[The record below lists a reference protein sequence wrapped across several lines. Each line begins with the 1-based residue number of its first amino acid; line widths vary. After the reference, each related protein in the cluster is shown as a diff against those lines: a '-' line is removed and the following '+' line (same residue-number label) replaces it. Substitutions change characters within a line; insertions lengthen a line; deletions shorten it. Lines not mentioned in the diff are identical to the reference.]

1 MVVDNFSKDDNLIEL
16 QTTSQYNPVIDTNIS
31 FYESDRGT
39 GVLNFAVTKNN
50 KPLSISKH
58 NAMTSIVLKTDNFD
72 DEHGAYISDDLT
84 IVDAI
89 NGRMQYVIPNEFLKY
104 TGRVHAQAYFTQNG
118 SNNVIVERQF
128 SFNIENDLIS
138 NFDGKTK
145 LVYIKS
151 IQDLTE
157 SVKEEVEDLKK
168 SLNDT
173 KSLVSEIDSR
183 INQGIQRLEIKQN
196 EAVQMITT
204 TQDKAVQYINSEFQ
218 KTVDKEQAIYKRLS
232 EVENQIND
240 ADLVKGRS
248 TVNWQKSKI
257 TDDYGKA
264 IESSEQSID
273 SVLSAVNTSRIIHI
287 TSATDAPSFEDIGT
301 VDTPKEDG
309 VDDGSDIPVAPNTLG
324 KSGVLV
330 VYVVDD
336 SAARATW
343 YPDDSNDE
351 YTKYKI
357 SGTWYPFYKK
367 NDGDLTKQFVEETS
381 NTALNQAKQYVDDKF
396 GTTSW
401 QQHKMTEANGQSIQ
415 VNLNNAQG
423 DLGYLTAGNYY
434 ATRVPDLPSGVESYE
449 GYLSVFVKDDTNKLF
464 NFTPYNSKKIYT
476 RSITNG
482 QLEPQW
488 TVPNEH
494 KSTVLFDGGAN
505 GVGTTINLTEPYTN
519 YSILL
524 VSGTYPG
531 GVIEGF
537 GLTALPNAIQLSKAN
552 VVDSDGNGGG
562 IYECLLSKTSST
574 TLRIDNDVY
583 FDLGKT
589 SGSGANANKVT
600 ITKIMGWK

>member
-72 DEHGAYISDDLT
+72 DEHGAYISDELT

-183 INQGIQRLEIKQN
+183 INQGIERLEIKQN

-218 KTVDKEQAIYKRLS
+218 KIVDKEQAIYKRLS
-232 EVENQIND
+232 EVEKQISG
-240 ADLVKGRS
+240 ADLVKGNS

-273 SVLSAVNTSRIIHI
+273 RVLSAVNTSRIIHI

-336 SAARATW
+336 STARATW

-357 SGTWYPFYKK
+357 GGTWYPFYKK

-381 NTALNQAKQYVDDKF
+381 NNTLNQAKQYVDDKF

-449 GYLSVFVKDDTNKLF
+449 GYLSVFVKDETNKLF

-482 QLEPQW
+482 RLEPQW

-583 FDLGKT
+583 FDLGRT
-589 SGSGANANKVT
+589 TGSGANANKVT
-600 ITKIMGWK
+600 ITKITGWK

>member
-72 DEHGAYISDDLT
+72 DEHGAYISDELT

-204 TQDKAVQYINSEFQ
+204 TQDKAVQYINNEFQ
-218 KTVDKEQAIYKRLS
+218 KIVDKEQAIYKRLS
-232 EVENQIND
+232 EVEKQISG
-240 ADLVKGRS
+240 ADLVKGNS

-324 KSGVLV
+324 KSGVLI

-336 SAARATW
+336 STARATW

-357 SGTWYPFYKK
+357 GGTWYPFYKK
-367 NDGDLTKQFVEETS
+367 NDEDLTKKFVEETS
-381 NTALNQAKQYVDDKF
+381 NNTLNQAKQYVDDKF

-401 QQHKMTEANGQSIQ
+401 QQHKLTEANGQSIQ

-449 GYLSVFVKDDTNKLF
+449 GYLSVFVKDETNKLF

-482 QLEPQW
+482 RLETQW

-537 GLTALPNAIQLSKAN
+537 GLTTLPNAIQLSKAN

>member
-204 TQDKAVQYINSEFQ
+204 TQDKAVQYINTEFQ
-218 KTVDKEQAIYKRLS
+218 KIVDKEQAIYKRLS
-232 EVENQIND
+232 EVEKQISS
-240 ADLVKGRS
+240 ADLVKGNS

-287 TSATDAPSFEDIGT
+287 TSATDAPSYEDIGT

-336 SAARATW
+336 STARATW

-357 SGTWYPFYKK
+357 GGTWYPFYKK

-381 NTALNQAKQYVDDKF
+381 NNALNQAKQYVDDKF

-423 DLGYLTAGNYY
+423 DLGSLSAGNYY

-449 GYLSVFVKDDTNKLF
+449 GYLSVFVKDETNKLF
-464 NFTPYNSKKIYT
+464 NFTPSNSKRVYT
-476 RSITNG
+476 RSIINSK
-482 QLEPQW
+482 LDSQW

-494 KSTVLFDGGAN
+494 KTSVLFDGAAS

-519 YSILL
+519 YSVLL
-524 VSGTYPG
+524 ISGTYPG
-531 GVIEGF
+531 GIIETF

-552 VVDSDGNGGG
+552 VVDSDDNGGG

-589 SGSGANANKVT
+589 TGSGANANKVT
-600 ITKIMGWK
+600 INKIMGWK

>member
-72 DEHGAYISDDLT
+72 DEHGAYISDELT

-168 SLNDT
+168 SLSDT
-173 KSLVSEIDSR
+173 KSLVTEIDSR
-183 INQGIQRLEIKQN
+183 INQGVQRLEIKQN

-218 KTVDKEQAIYKRLS
+218 KIVDKEQAIYKRLS
-232 EVENQIND
+232 EVEQQING
-240 ADLVKGRS
+240 ADLVKGNS

-273 SVLSAVNTSRIIHI
+273 SVLNAVNTSRIIHI
-287 TSATDAPSFEDIGT
+287 TSATDAPSFGDIGT

-336 SAARATW
+336 STARATW

-357 SGTWYPFYKK
+357 GGTWYPFYKK

-381 NTALNQAKQYVDDKF
+381 NNALNQAKQYVDDKF

-401 QQHKMTEANGQSIQ
+401 QQHKLTEANGQSIQ

-423 DLGYLTAGNYY
+423 DLGYLT
-434 ATRVPDLPSGVESYE
+434 
-449 GYLSVFVKDDTNKLF
+449 
-464 NFTPYNSKKIYT
+464 
-476 RSITNG
+476 
-482 QLEPQW
+482 
-488 TVPNEH
+488 
-494 KSTVLFDGGAN
+494 
-505 GVGTTINLTEPYTN
+505 
-519 YSILL
+519 
-524 VSGTYPG
+524 
-531 GVIEGF
+531 
-537 GLTALPNAIQLSKAN
+537 
-552 VVDSDGNGGG
+552 
-562 IYECLLSKTSST
+562 
-574 TLRIDNDVY
+574 
-583 FDLGKT
+583 
-589 SGSGANANKVT
+589 
-600 ITKIMGWK
+600 

>member
-50 KPLSISKH
+50 RPLSISSEHVK
-58 NAMTSIVLKTDNFD
+58 TSIVLKTDDYNVD
-72 DEHGAYISDDLT
+72 RGAYISDELT

-89 NGRMQYVIPNEFLKY
+89 NGRLQYVIPNEFLKHS
-104 TGRVHAQAYFTQNG
+104 GKVHAQAFFTQNG
-118 SNNVIVERQF
+118 SNNVVVERQF
-128 SFNIENDLIS
+128 SFNIENDLVS
-138 NFDGKTK
+138 GFDGITK
-145 LVYIKS
+145 FVYIKS
-151 IQDLTE
+151 IQDTIE
-157 SVKEEVEDLKK
+157 AVGKDFNQLKQNMADTQTLIAK
-168 SLNDT
+168 VNDSAT
-173 KSLVSEIDSR
+173 K
-183 INQGIQRLEIKQN
+183 GIQQIEIKQN
-196 EAVQMITT
+196 EAIQAITA
-204 TQDKAVQYINSEFQ
+204 TQTSATQAVTAEVDKIVE
-218 KTVDKEQAIYKRLS
+218 KEQAIFERVN
-232 EVENQIND
+232 EVEQQINES
-240 ADLVKGRS
+240 DLVKGNS

-287 TSATDAPSFEDIGT
+287 TSATDAPSFKDIGT

-336 SAARATW
+336 STARATW

-367 NDGDLTKQFVEETS
+367 NDGDLTKEFVEETS
-381 NTALNQAKQYVDDKF
+381 NNALNQAKQYVDDKF

-401 QQHKMTEANGQSIQ
+401 QQHKLTEHNGQSIQ
-415 VNLNNAQG
+415 KNLYNAKG
-423 DLGYLTAGNYY
+423 NLEALGAGNYY
-434 ATRVPDLPSGVESYE
+434 VTSVPDLPGIVESYE
-449 GYLSVFVKDDTNKLF
+449 GYLSVFVKDDANKLF
-464 NFTPYNSKKIYT
+464 NFTPSNSKKVYT

-482 QLEPQW
+482 RLDSQW
-488 TVPNEH
+488 ATPNEH
-494 KSTVLFDGGAN
+494 KTAVLFDGAAN
-505 GVGTTINLTEPYTN
+505 GVGTRINLTEAYTN
-519 YSILL
+519 YEILFI
-524 VSGTYPG
+524 SGTYPG
-531 GVIEGF
+531 GVIEAF
-537 GLTALPNAIQLSKAN
+537 SLTSIPNAIQLSKTN

-562 IYECLLSKTSST
+562 SYECLITKESGT
-574 TLRIDNDVY
+574 TLKIDNDVY
-583 FDLGKT
+583 LDLGSKT
-589 SGSGANANKVT
+589 GSGANANRVT
-600 ITKIMGWK
+600 INKIVGWK

>member
-72 DEHGAYISDDLT
+72 DEHGAYISDELT

-128 SFNIENDLIS
+128 NFNIQNDLIS
-138 NFDGKTK
+138 NFDSKTK

-168 SLNDT
+168 SLSDT
-173 KSLVSEIDSR
+173 KSLVTEIDSR

-218 KTVDKEQAIYKRLS
+218 KIVDKEQAIFERVN
-232 EVENQIND
+232 EVEQQING
-240 ADLVKGRS
+240 ADLVKGNS
-248 TVNWQKSKI
+248 TTNWQKSKL

-264 IESSEQSID
+264 IESSEQSIEA
-273 SVLSAVNTSRIIHI
+273 VLRHANSSMIIHI
-287 TSATDAPSFEDIGT
+287 TSATDAPSFKDIGT
-301 VDTPKEDG
+301 LETPKEDG
-309 VDDGSDIPVAPNTLG
+309 VDDGSEVSATTNTLG
-324 KSGVLV
+324 KSGLLV

-336 SAARATW
+336 STARATW

-351 YTKYKI
+351 YTTYKI
-357 SGTWYPFYKK
+357 GGTWYQFYKK
-367 NDGDLTKQFVEETS
+367 VDEELTKKFVKETS
-381 NTALNQAKQYVDDKF
+381 NNALNQAKQYVDDKF

-434 ATRVPDLPSGVESYE
+434 ATRVPDLPGSVESYE
-449 GYLSVFVKDDTNKLF
+449 GYLSVFVKDETNKFF
-464 NFTPYNSKKIYT
+464 NFTPANSKKVYT
-476 RSITNG
+476 RSIING
-482 QLEPQW
+482 RLDSQW
-488 TVPNEH
+488 TVPNEY
-494 KSTVLFDGGAN
+494 KKAVLFDGAAN
-505 GVGTTINLTEPYTN
+505 GVGTTLNLTESYQN
-519 YSILL
+519 YSLL
-524 VSGTYPG
+524 VISGTYPG
-531 GVIEGF
+531 GTFAEVSLTSMPNSIVI
-537 GLTALPNAIQLSKAN
+537 SKTN
-552 VVDSDGNGGG
+552 LVDSDGNGGG
-562 IYECLLSKTSST
+562 LYECSVSKTSNT
-574 TLRIDNDVY
+574 TFRIDVDILY
-583 FDLGKT
+583 DIGK
-589 SGSGANANKVT
+589 SAGSGANANKIT
-600 ITKIMGWK
+600 IKRIEGWK

>member
-1 MVVDNFSKDDNLIEL
+1 MAVDNFSKDDNLIEL
-16 QTTSQYNPVIDTNIS
+16 QTTSQYNPIIDTNIS

-218 KTVDKEQAIYKRLS
+218 KIVDKEQAIYKRLS
-232 EVENQIND
+232 EIEKQISD
-240 ADLVKGRS
+240 ADLVKGNS

-287 TSATDAPSFEDIGT
+287 TNATDAPEKTDIGT
-301 VDTPKEDG
+301 LEKPGQDG
-309 VDDGSDIPVAPNTLG
+309 VDDGSSFDESTYTSS

-330 VYVVDD
+330 VYVVDNNT
-336 SAARATW
+336 ARATW

-357 SGTWYPFYKK
+357 YGTWYPFYKK
-367 NDGDLTKQFVEETS
+367 NDGNLTKQFVEETS
-381 NTALNQAKQYVDDKF
+381 NNTLNQAKQYVDDKF

-423 DLGYLTAGNYY
+423 DLGNLSAGNYY

-449 GYLSVFVKDDTNKLF
+449 GYLSVFVKDETNKLF
-464 NFTPYNSKKIYT
+464 NFTPSNSKRVYT
-476 RSITNG
+476 RSIINSK
-482 QLEPQW
+482 LDSQW

-494 KSTVLFDGGAN
+494 KTSVLFDGAAS

-519 YSILL
+519 YSVLL
-524 VSGTYPG
+524 ISGTYPG
-531 GVIEGF
+531 GIIETF

-552 VVDSDGNGGG
+552 VVDTDGNGGG
-562 IYECLLSKTSST
+562 IYECLLTKTSGT

-583 FDLGKT
+583 FDLGKK

-600 ITKIMGWK
+600 INKIMGWK

>member
-72 DEHGAYISDDLT
+72 DEHGAYISDELT

-204 TQDKAVQYINSEFQ
+204 TQDKAVQYINTELQ
-218 KTVDKEQAIYKRLS
+218 KIVDKEQAIYKRLS
-232 EVENQIND
+232 EVEKQISG
-240 ADLVKGRS
+240 ADLVKGNS

-336 SAARATW
+336 VTARATW

-357 SGTWYPFYKK
+357 GGTWYPFYKK

-381 NTALNQAKQYVDDKF
+381 NNALNQAKQYVDDKF

-434 ATRVPDLPSGVESYE
+434 ATRVPDLPGSVESYE

-482 QLEPQW
+482 RLEQQW

-537 GLTALPNAIQLSKAN
+537 GLTTLPNAIQLSKAN

>member
-72 DEHGAYISDDLT
+72 DEHGAYISDELT

-128 SFNIENDLIS
+128 NFNIQNDLIS

-168 SLNDT
+168 SLSDT
-173 KSLVSEIDSR
+173 KSLVTEIDSR

-196 EAVQMITT
+196 EAVQMITA
-204 TQDKAVQYINSEFQ
+204 TQDKAVQYINSKFQ
-218 KTVDKEQAIYKRLS
+218 KIVEKEQAIFERVN
-232 EVENQIND
+232 EVEQQING
-240 ADLVKGRS
+240 ADLVKGNS
-248 TVNWQKSKI
+248 TTNWQKSKL

-264 IESSEQSID
+264 IESYEQSID

-287 TSATDAPSFEDIGT
+287 TNATDASEKTDIGT
-301 VDTPKEDG
+301 LEKPGQDG
-309 VDDGSDIPVAPNTLG
+309 VDDGSSFDESTYTSS

-330 VYVVDD
+330 VYVVDNNT
-336 SAARATW
+336 ARATW

-357 SGTWYPFYKK
+357 YGTWYPFYKK
-367 NDGDLTKQFVEETS
+367 NDGNLTKQFVEETS
-381 NTALNQAKQYVDDKF
+381 NNALNQAKQYVDDKF

-434 ATRVPDLPSGVESYE
+434 ATRVPDLPGSVESYE

-464 NFTPYNSKKIYT
+464 NFTPSNSKKVYT

-482 QLEPQW
+482 RLDSQW
-488 TVPNEH
+488 ATPNEH
-494 KSTVLFDGGAN
+494 KTAVLFDGAAN
-505 GVGTTINLTEPYTN
+505 GVGTRINLTEAYTN
-519 YSILL
+519 YAILFI
-524 VSGTYPG
+524 SGTYPG
-531 GVIEGF
+531 GVIEAF
-537 GLTALPNAIQLSKAN
+537 SLTSIPNAIQLSKTN

-562 IYECLLSKTSST
+562 SYECLITKESGT
-574 TLRIDNDVY
+574 TLKIDNDVY
-583 FDLGKT
+583 LDLGSKT
-589 SGSGANANKVT
+589 GSGANANRVT
-600 ITKIMGWK
+600 INKIVGWK

>member
-1 MVVDNFSKDDNLIEL
+1 DK
-16 QTTSQYNPVIDTNIS
+16 
-31 FYESDRGT
+31 
-39 GVLNFAVTKNN
+39 
-50 KPLSISKH
+50 
-58 NAMTSIVLKTDNFD
+58 
-72 DEHGAYISDDLT
+72 
-84 IVDAI
+84 
-89 NGRMQYVIPNEFLKY
+89 
-104 TGRVHAQAYFTQNG
+104 
-118 SNNVIVERQF
+118 IVE
-128 SFNIENDLIS
+128 
-138 NFDGKTK
+138 
-145 LVYIKS
+145 
-151 IQDLTE
+151 
-157 SVKEEVEDLKK
+157 
-168 SLNDT
+168 
-173 KSLVSEIDSR
+173 
-183 INQGIQRLEIKQN
+183 
-196 EAVQMITT
+196 
-204 TQDKAVQYINSEFQ
+204 
-218 KTVDKEQAIYKRLS
+218 KEQAIFERVN
-232 EVENQIND
+232 EVEQQING
-240 ADLVKGRS
+240 ADLVKGNS
-248 TVNWQKSKI
+248 TTNWQKSKI

-273 SVLSAVNTSRIIHI
+273 SVLSAINTSRIIHI
-287 TSATDAPSFEDIGT
+287 TSATDAPTFKDIGT
-301 VDTPKEDG
+301 LETPKEDG
-309 VDDGSDIPVAPNTLG
+309 VDDGSEVSATTNTLG
-324 KSGVLV
+324 KSGLLV

-336 SAARATW
+336 STARATW

-357 SGTWYPFYKK
+357 GGTWYQFYKK
-367 NDGDLTKQFVEETS
+367 VDEELTKKFVEETA
-381 NTALNQAKQYVDDKF
+381 NNALNQAKQYVDDKF

-434 ATRVPDLPSGVESYE
+434 ATRVPDLPGSVESYE

-482 QLEPQW
+482 RLEQQW

-600 ITKIMGWK
+600 INKIVGWK

>member
-72 DEHGAYISDDLT
+72 DEHGAYISDELT

-218 KTVDKEQAIYKRLS
+218 KIVDKEQAIYKRVS
-232 EVENQIND
+232 EVEKQISGT
-240 ADLVKGRS
+240 DLVKGNS

-273 SVLSAVNTSRIIHI
+273 SVLSAVNTSRIIHV
-287 TSATDAPSFEDIGT
+287 TSATDAPSFKDIGT

-336 SAARATW
+336 STARATW

-357 SGTWYPFYKK
+357 GGTWYPFYKK
-367 NDGDLTKQFVEETS
+367 NDGDLTKRFVEETS
-381 NTALNQAKQYVDDKF
+381 NNALNQAKQYVDDKF

-401 QQHKMTEANGQSIQ
+401 QQHKITEVNGQSIQ

-423 DLGYLTAGNYY
+423 DLGNLSAGNYY
-434 ATRVPDLPSGVESYE
+434 ATRVPDLPIGVESYE
-449 GYLSVFVKDDTNKLF
+449 GYLSVFVKDETNKLF
-464 NFTPYNSKKIYT
+464 NFTPSNSKRVYT
-476 RSITNG
+476 RSIINSK
-482 QLEPQW
+482 LDSQW

-494 KSTVLFDGGAN
+494 KTSVLFDGAAS

-519 YSILL
+519 YSVLL
-524 VSGTYPG
+524 ISGTYPG
-531 GVIEGF
+531 GIIETF

-552 VVDSDGNGGG
+552 VVDTDGNGGG
-562 IYECLLSKTSST
+562 IYECLLTKTSGT

-600 ITKIMGWK
+600 INKIMGWK

>member
-72 DEHGAYISDDLT
+72 DEHGAYISDELT

-168 SLNDT
+168 SLSDT
-173 KSLVSEIDSR
+173 KSLVTEIDSR

-218 KTVDKEQAIYKRLS
+218 KIVDKEQAIFERVN
-232 EVENQIND
+232 EVEQQING
-240 ADLVKGRS
+240 ADLVKGNS
-248 TVNWQKSKI
+248 TTNWQKSKL

-273 SVLSAVNTSRIIHI
+273 SVLSAINTSRIIHI
-287 TSATDAPSFEDIGT
+287 TSATDAPSFKDIGT
-301 VDTPKEDG
+301 LETPKEDG
-309 VDDGSDIPVAPNTLG
+309 VDDGSEVSATTNTLG
-324 KSGVLV
+324 KSGLLV

-336 SAARATW
+336 STARATW

-351 YTKYKI
+351 YTTYKI
-357 SGTWYPFYKK
+357 GGTWYQFYKK
-367 NDGDLTKQFVEETS
+367 VDEELTKKFVKETS
-381 NTALNQAKQYVDDKF
+381 NNALNQAKQYVDDKF

-434 ATRVPDLPSGVESYE
+434 ATRVPDLPGSVESYE
-449 GYLSVFVKDDTNKLF
+449 GYLSVFVKDETNKFF
-464 NFTPYNSKKIYT
+464 NFTPANSKKVYT
-476 RSITNG
+476 RSIING
-482 QLEPQW
+482 RLDSQW
-488 TVPNEH
+488 TVPNEY
-494 KSTVLFDGGAN
+494 KKAVLFDGAAN
-505 GVGTTINLTEPYTN
+505 GVGTTLNLTESYQN
-519 YSILL
+519 YSLL
-524 VSGTYPG
+524 VISGTYPG
-531 GVIEGF
+531 GTFAEVSLTSMPNSIVI
-537 GLTALPNAIQLSKAN
+537 SKTN
-552 VVDSDGNGGG
+552 LVDSDGNGGG
-562 IYECLLSKTSST
+562 LYECSVSKTSNT
-574 TLRIDNDVY
+574 TFRIDVDILY
-583 FDLGKT
+583 DIGK
-589 SGSGANANKVT
+589 SAGSGANANKIT
-600 ITKIMGWK
+600 IKRIEGWK

>member
-39 GVLNFAVTKNN
+39 GVLNFSVTKNN
-50 KPLSISKH
+50 RPLSISSEHVK
-58 NAMTSIVLKTDNFD
+58 TSIVLKTDDYNVD
-72 DEHGAYISDDLT
+72 RGAYISDELT

-89 NGRMQYVIPNEFLKY
+89 NGRLQYVIPNEFLKHA
-104 TGRVHAQAYFTQNG
+104 GKVHAQAFFTQHG
-118 SNNVIVERQF
+118 SNNVVVERQF
-128 SFNIENDLIS
+128 SFNIENDLVGG
-138 NFDGKTK
+138 FDGTTK

-151 IQDLTE
+151 IQDTIE
-157 SVKEEVEDLKK
+157 AVGKDFNQLKQDMADTQTLIAK
-168 SLNDT
+168 VNDSAT
-173 KSLVSEIDSR
+173 K
-183 INQGIQRLEIKQN
+183 GIQQIEIKQN
-196 EAVQMITT
+196 EAIQAITA
-204 TQDKAVQYINSEFQ
+204 TQTSATQAVTAEFN
-218 KTVDKEQAIYKRLS
+218 KIVEKEQAIFARVN
-232 EVENQIND
+232 EVEQQING
-240 ADLVKGRS
+240 ADLVKGNS

-287 TSATDAPSFEDIGT
+287 TSATDAPSFKDIGT

-336 SAARATW
+336 STARATW

-357 SGTWYPFYKK
+357 GGTWYPFYKK
-367 NDGDLTKQFVEETS
+367 NDGDLTKRFVEETS
-381 NTALNQAKQYVDDKF
+381 NNALNQAKQYVDDKF

-401 QQHKMTEANGQSIQ
+401 QQHKITEVNGQSIQ

-423 DLGYLTAGNYY
+423 DLGNLSAGNYY

-449 GYLSVFVKDDTNKLF
+449 GYLSVFVKDETNKLF
-464 NFTPYNSKKIYT
+464 NFTPSNSKRVYT
-476 RSITNG
+476 RSIINSK
-482 QLEPQW
+482 LDSQW

-494 KSTVLFDGGAN
+494 KTSVLFDGAAS

-519 YSILL
+519 YSVLL
-524 VSGTYPG
+524 ISGTYPG
-531 GVIEGF
+531 GIIETF

-552 VVDSDGNGGG
+552 VVDTDGNGGG
-562 IYECLLSKTSST
+562 IYECLLTKTSGT

-600 ITKIMGWK
+600 INKIMGWK

>member
-72 DEHGAYISDDLT
+72 DEHGAYISDELT

-218 KTVDKEQAIYKRLS
+218 KIVDKEQAIYKRVS
-232 EVENQIND
+232 EVEKQISG
-240 ADLVKGRS
+240 ADLVKGNS

-301 VDTPKEDG
+301 IDTPKEDG

-336 SAARATW
+336 STARATW

-357 SGTWYPFYKK
+357 GGTWYPFYKK

-381 NTALNQAKQYVDDKF
+381 NNALNQAKQYVDDKF

-449 GYLSVFVKDDTNKLF
+449 GYLSVFVKDETNKLF

-482 QLEPQW
+482 RLEPQW

-531 GVIEGF
+531 GIIEGF

>member
-72 DEHGAYISDDLT
+72 DEHGAYISDELT

-218 KTVDKEQAIYKRLS
+218 KIVDKEQAIYKRVS
-232 EVENQIND
+232 EVEKQISG
-240 ADLVKGRS
+240 ADLVKGNS

-309 VDDGSDIPVAPNTLG
+309 VDDGSDVPVAPNTLG

-336 SAARATW
+336 STARATW

-357 SGTWYPFYKK
+357 GGTWYPFYKK

-381 NTALNQAKQYVDDKF
+381 NDALNKAKQYVDDKF

-434 ATRVPDLPSGVESYE
+434 ATRVPDLPGSVESYE

-482 QLEPQW
+482 RLEQQW

>member
-1 MVVDNFSKDDNLIEL
+1 
-16 QTTSQYNPVIDTNIS
+16 
-31 FYESDRGT
+31 
-39 GVLNFAVTKNN
+39 
-50 KPLSISKH
+50 
-58 NAMTSIVLKTDNFD
+58 AMTSIVLKTDNFD
-72 DEHGAYISDDLT
+72 DEHGAYISDELT

-204 TQDKAVQYINSEFQ
+204 TQDKAVQYINTEFQ
-218 KTVDKEQAIYKRLS
+218 KIVDKEQAIYKRLS
-232 EVENQIND
+232 EVEKQINQS
-240 ADLVKGRS
+240 DLVKGSS

-264 IESSEQSID
+264 VESSEQSID

-336 SAARATW
+336 STARATW

-357 SGTWYPFYKK
+357 GGTWYPFYKK

-381 NTALNQAKQYVDDKF
+381 NNALNQAKQYVDDKF

-434 ATRVPDLPSGVESYE
+434 ATRVPDLPSGVESYD
-449 GYLSVFVKDDTNKLF
+449 GYLSVFVKDETNKLF

-482 QLEPQW
+482 RLEPQW

-583 FDLGKT
+583 FDLGRT
-589 SGSGANANKVT
+589 TGSGANANKVT

>member
-39 GVLNFAVTKNN
+39 GVLNFSVTKNN
-50 KPLSISKH
+50 RPLSISSEHVK
-58 NAMTSIVLKTDNFD
+58 TSIVLKTDDYNVD
-72 DEHGAYISDDLT
+72 RGAYISDELT

-89 NGRMQYVIPNEFLKY
+89 NGRLQYVIPNEFLKHS
-104 TGRVHAQAYFTQNG
+104 GKVHAQAFFTQNG
-118 SNNVIVERQF
+118 SNNVVVERQF
-128 SFNIENDLIS
+128 SFNIENDLVS
-138 NFDGKTK
+138 GFDGITK

-151 IQDLTE
+151 IQDTIE
-157 SVKEEVEDLKK
+157 AVGKDFNQLKQNIADTQTLIAK
-168 SLNDT
+168 VNDSAT
-173 KSLVSEIDSR
+173 K
-183 INQGIQRLEIKQN
+183 GIQQIEIKQN
-196 EAVQMITT
+196 EAIQAITA
-204 TQDKAVQYINSEFQ
+204 TQTSATQAVTAEFN
-218 KTVDKEQAIYKRLS
+218 KIVEKEQAIFARVN
-232 EVENQIND
+232 EVEQQING
-240 ADLVKGRS
+240 ADLVKGNS

-287 TSATDAPSFEDIGT
+287 TSATDAPSFKDIGT

-336 SAARATW
+336 STARATW

-357 SGTWYPFYKK
+357 GGTWYPFYKK
-367 NDGDLTKQFVEETS
+367 NDGDLTKRFVEETS
-381 NTALNQAKQYVDDKF
+381 NNALNQAKQYVDDKF

-401 QQHKMTEANGQSIQ
+401 QQHKITEVNGQSIL

-423 DLGYLTAGNYY
+423 DLGNLSAGNYY

-449 GYLSVFVKDDTNKLF
+449 GYLSVFVKDETNKLF
-464 NFTPYNSKKIYT
+464 NFTPSNSKRVYT
-476 RSITNG
+476 RSIINSK
-482 QLEPQW
+482 LDSQW

-494 KSTVLFDGGAN
+494 KTSVLFDGAAS

-519 YSILL
+519 YSVLL
-524 VSGTYPG
+524 ISGTYPG
-531 GVIEGF
+531 GIIETF

-552 VVDSDGNGGG
+552 VVDTDGNGGG
-562 IYECLLSKTSST
+562 IYECLLTKTSGT

-600 ITKIMGWK
+600 INKIMGWK

>member
-72 DEHGAYISDDLT
+72 DEHGAYISDELT

-168 SLNDT
+168 SLSDT
-173 KSLVSEIDSR
+173 KSLVTEIDSR

-218 KTVDKEQAIYKRLS
+218 KIVDKEQAIFERVN
-232 EVENQIND
+232 EVEQQING
-240 ADLVKGRS
+240 ADLVKGNS
-248 TVNWQKSKI
+248 TTNWQKSKI

-273 SVLSAVNTSRIIHI
+273 SVLSAINTSRIIHI
-287 TSATDAPSFEDIGT
+287 TSATDAPSFKDIGT
-301 VDTPKEDG
+301 LETPKEDG
-309 VDDGSDIPVAPNTLG
+309 VDDGSEVSATTNTLG
-324 KSGVLV
+324 KSGLLV

-336 SAARATW
+336 STARATW

-351 YTKYKI
+351 YTTYKI
-357 SGTWYPFYKK
+357 GGTWYQFYKK
-367 NDGDLTKQFVEETS
+367 VDEELTKKFVKETS
-381 NTALNQAKQYVDDKF
+381 NNALNQAKQYVDDKF

-434 ATRVPDLPSGVESYE
+434 ATRVPDLPGSVESYE
-449 GYLSVFVKDDTNKLF
+449 GYLSVFVKDETNKFF
-464 NFTPYNSKKIYT
+464 NFTPANSKKVYT
-476 RSITNG
+476 RSIING
-482 QLEPQW
+482 RLDSQW
-488 TVPNEH
+488 TVPNEY
-494 KSTVLFDGGAN
+494 KKAVLFDGAAN
-505 GVGTTINLTEPYTN
+505 GVGTTLNLTESYQN
-519 YSILL
+519 YSLL
-524 VSGTYPG
+524 VISGTYPG
-531 GVIEGF
+531 GTFAEVSLTSMPNSIVI
-537 GLTALPNAIQLSKAN
+537 SKTN
-552 VVDSDGNGGG
+552 LVDSDGNGGG
-562 IYECLLSKTSST
+562 LYECSVSKTSNT
-574 TLRIDNDVY
+574 TFRIDVDILY
-583 FDLGKT
+583 DIGK
-589 SGSGANANKVT
+589 SAGSGANANKIT
-600 ITKIMGWK
+600 IKRIEGWK

>member
-72 DEHGAYISDDLT
+72 DEHGAYISDELT

-168 SLNDT
+168 SLSDT
-173 KSLVSEIDSR
+173 KSLITEIDSR

-218 KTVDKEQAIYKRLS
+218 KIVDKEQAIYKRLS
-232 EVENQIND
+232 EVEKQING
-240 ADLVKGRS
+240 ADLVKGNS
-248 TVNWQKSKI
+248 TVDWQKSKI
-257 TDDYGKA
+257 TDDYGKT

-273 SVLSAVNTSRIIHI
+273 SVLSTVNTSRIIHI
-287 TSATDAPSFEDIGT
+287 TSATDAPSFKDIGT

-336 SAARATW
+336 STARATW

-381 NTALNQAKQYVDDKF
+381 NNALNQAKQYVDDKF

-401 QQHKMTEANGQSIQ
+401 QQHKLTEPNGQSIQ

-434 ATRVPDLPSGVESYE
+434 ATRVPDLPNGVESYE

-482 QLEPQW
+482 RLEQQW

-537 GLTALPNAIQLSKAN
+537 GLTALPNAIQLSKTN

>member
-204 TQDKAVQYINSEFQ
+204 TQDKAVQYINTEFQ
-218 KTVDKEQAIYKRLS
+218 KIVDKEQAIYKRLS
-232 EVENQIND
+232 EVEKQISS
-240 ADLVKGRS
+240 ADLVKGNS

-287 TSATDAPSFEDIGT
+287 TSATDAPSYEDIGT

-336 SAARATW
+336 STARATW

-357 SGTWYPFYKK
+357 GGTWYPFYKK

-381 NTALNQAKQYVDDKF
+381 NNALNQAKQYVDDKF

-423 DLGYLTAGNYY
+423 DLGSLSAGNYY

-449 GYLSVFVKDDTNKLF
+449 GYLSVFVKDETNKLF
-464 NFTPYNSKKIYT
+464 NFTPSNSKRVYT
-476 RSITNG
+476 RSIINSK
-482 QLEPQW
+482 LDSQW

-494 KSTVLFDGGAN
+494 KTSVLFDGAAS

-519 YSILL
+519 YSVLL
-524 VSGTYPG
+524 ISGTYPG
-531 GVIEGF
+531 GIIETF

-589 SGSGANANKVT
+589 TGSGANANKVT
-600 ITKIMGWK
+600 INKIMGWK